1 MTLANLVGK
10 GLEKADTDAAEVMR
24 YLDKIGRKLEDA
36 KRSSNYLDTRFD
48 IAFEALLQIAICAL
62 RVNGYRTTTA
72 AGHQQVAIQ
81 LLPKSIGIDTAAI
94 RVLDE
99 YRKKRSLGLYQADFD
114 PSEQEVKAVTEAV
127 ERLRTSLTG
136 WIRKNRPELLK
147 K

>member
-10 GLEKADTDAAEVMR
+10 GLEKVDTDAAEVGR
-24 YLDKIGRKLEDA
+24 YLEKIRRKIEDS
-36 KRSSNYLDTRFD
+36 KRSSNHPDTRFD

-62 RVNGYRTTTA
+62 RVNGYRTTSA

-81 LLPKSIGIDTAAI
+81 LLPKSIGIDPGAV

-114 PSEQEVKAVTEAV
+114 PSEAEVKAVTDAV
-127 ERLRTSLTG
+127 ERLRASLLA
-136 WIRKNRPELLK
+136 WIQKHRPDLSAG
-147 K
+147 